1 MVRDS
6 VAALEGD
13 VLIDSAVALS
23 FEVFKELVSDNL
35 LAGGEYQLQVGAI
48 NDIERYRAD
57 ISAIRSGSITLIP
70 SSVAHAEAMLL
81 IAERYLNDRRK

>member
-1 MVRDS
+1 MS
-6 VAALEGD
+6 VTMIGDAD
-13 VLIDSAVALS
+13 VLEWLKAAAEDPTMRRWQFAV
-23 FEVFKELVSDNL
+23 ET
-35 LAGGEYQLQVGAI
+35 AI